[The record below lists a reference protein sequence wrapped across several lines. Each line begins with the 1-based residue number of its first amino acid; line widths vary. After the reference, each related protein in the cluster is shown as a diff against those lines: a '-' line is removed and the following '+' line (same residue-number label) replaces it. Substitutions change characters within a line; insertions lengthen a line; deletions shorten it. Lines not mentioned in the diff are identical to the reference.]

1 MTRAQ
6 AETKYKVHTVSR
18 VYARINEYLLPDAAK
33 AVADF
38 RVKFGNMD
46 AYELIGIIGS
56 GKYSLV
62 FLARY
67 QTGYCAIKV
76 LRNIAPVK
84 IKRELFIL
92 DRLAGN
98 SGVVKV
104 LDVNRDDVTDC
115 VSIVTEFIRT
125 DVPKTLYPSLS
136 IDDIRYYTFL
146 LLGTLDQCHQRGI
159 MHRDI
164 KPGNVCIDHRAGILK
179 IIDWGLSEFYYP
191 LTPYSVRVATMRYK
205 APELLLGYR
214 FYDYGIDIWGA
225 GLVLAEML
233 TEIPFID
240 GETQEEV
247 MGNIAALCGEKEIL
261 DFCEKYGIERSPE
274 YQTHIRGKTSNWDV
288 VEKKTR
294 KGLDGKCAWDLIRKM
309 LIIDHEDRI
318 TAREALMHEFF
329 APIFDRQ

>member
-1 MTRAQ
+1 MCDSRVVTN
-6 AETKYKVHTVSR
+6 YKVHTISR
-18 VYARINEYLLPDAAK
+18 VYARINEYLLPNAAK
-33 AVADF
+33 AIADF
-38 RVKFGNMD
+38 RVQFGDLD

-62 FLARY
+62 FLGRSKA
-67 QTGYCAIKV
+67 GYCAIKV

-92 DRLAGN
+92 DRLSGS

-104 LDVNRDDVTDC
+104 LDVNKDDATDC

-125 DVPKTLYPSLS
+125 DLPRTLYASLS
-136 IDDIRYYTFL
+136 IDDIRYYAFL

-191 LTPYSVRVATMRYK
+191 MTPYSVRVATLRYK

-214 FYDYGIDIWGA
+214 FYDYGIDVWGA

-240 GETQEEV
+240 GETPEES
-247 MGNIAALCGEKEIL
+247 MGNIAGICGEKEIL
-261 DFCEKYGIERSPE
+261 NFCEKYGVELPPT
-274 YQTHIRGKTSNWDV
+274 YQTHVHGKTPNWDGAK
-288 VEKKTR
+288 KKTR
-294 KGLDGKCAWDLIRKM
+294 KGLDAACAWDLIQKM
-309 LIIDHEDRI
+309 LVIDHEDRI
-318 TAREALMHEFF
+318 TVREALMHKFF